1 MSFEDPRT
9 PEAPIPP
16 APPCEDKEA
25 RDERMWA
32 TLCHLSTFALFALP
46 AFGNIIGPLIIWLI
60 KRDELPLVDD
70 QGKEVLNFQ
79 ISMTIYYAAAAIL
92 CCVFVGMVLLPALV
106 IFAMVVTIIGA
117 VKASTGVAYR
127 YPLCIR
133 FLK

>member
-9 PEAPIPP
+9 PEAPLPP
-16 APPCEDKEA
+16 APPCEDKED

-32 TLCHLSTFALFALP
+32 TLCHLSAFALFLLP
-46 AFGNIIGPLIIWLI
+46 TCGNLIGPLIVWLI
-60 KRDELPLVDD
+60 KKDELPLVDD

-79 ISMTIYYAAAAIL
+79 ISMTIYYIAAAIL
-92 CCVFVGMVLLPALV
+92 CCAFVGFVLLPALL
-106 IFAMVVTIIGA
+106 IFGIVVTIMGA